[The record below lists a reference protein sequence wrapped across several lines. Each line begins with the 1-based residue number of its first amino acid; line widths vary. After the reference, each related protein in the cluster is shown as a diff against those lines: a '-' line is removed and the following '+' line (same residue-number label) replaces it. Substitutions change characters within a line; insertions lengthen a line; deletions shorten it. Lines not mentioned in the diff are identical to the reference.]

1 MPKLIGS
8 LKSYLQS
15 SWRWFVVHSIHITL
29 LVLITGAVLF
39 VGASA
44 VSYPVVSKPYYTF
57 GPFGI
62 TNGQAS
68 AAFTLE
74 SLELDV
80 KGTVLRTSSFQV
92 DFQTLDNKSFNSV
105 LSWSPKDFQYI
116 LGHPTTLSNGT
127 WDFSSPERG
136 GYWPLPTYPEK
147 GARPH
152 EWPLKHEGEYPW
164 DAYSL
169 TFLFGFNRTLNL
181 VGLTSYVSASPS
193 IADSWRISQNFVKLG
208 SSLPADLVRNYYQGP
223 ANYTV
228 NFSSFD
234 DFYSLKVSFLR
245 PSDEVLRGTLAFWVP
260 SLLFLGLIIVAISRV
275 EVLEVSEGLTLF
287 VGIGIGTLPFVVGAV
302 QLLPPQLSLVE
313 MVFYA
318 EIAVTTAFASLVVSR
333 KKKK

>member
-1 MPKLIGS
+1 M
-8 LKSYLQS
+8 
-15 SWRWFVVHSIHITL
+15 VHSIHITL
-29 LVLITGAVLF
+29 LVLITGAALF

-44 VSYPVVSKPYYTF
+44 VSYLVVSKPFYTF
-57 GPFGI
+57 GPLGI
-62 TNGQAS
+62 INGGKAS
-68 AAFTLE
+68 ASFTLE

-80 KGTVLRTSSFQV
+80 KGTVLRTTSFQV
-92 DFQTLDNKSFNSV
+92 DFQTLDNRSFNSV
-105 LSWSPKDFQYI
+105 LSWSSKDFQYI
-116 LGHPTTLSNGT
+116 LGHPTLSNGT
-127 WDFSSPERG
+127 WDFSSPQRS
-136 GYWPLPTYPEK
+136 GYWPLPSYPEN

-181 VGLTSYVSASPS
+181 VGLTSYVSPSPS

-228 NFSSFD
+228 NFSQFD
-234 DFYSLKVSFLR
+234 DFYSLKISFLR
-245 PSDEVLRGTLAFWVP
+245 PFDEVLRGTLAFWVP
-260 SLLFLGLIIVAISRV
+260 SLLFLGLIIVAIGRI
-275 EVLEVSEGLTLF
+275 EVFEVSESLTLF

-313 MVFYA
+313 MVLCRNRCNDG
-318 EIAVTTAFASLVVSR
+318 IRPTSR
-333 KKKK
+333 Q